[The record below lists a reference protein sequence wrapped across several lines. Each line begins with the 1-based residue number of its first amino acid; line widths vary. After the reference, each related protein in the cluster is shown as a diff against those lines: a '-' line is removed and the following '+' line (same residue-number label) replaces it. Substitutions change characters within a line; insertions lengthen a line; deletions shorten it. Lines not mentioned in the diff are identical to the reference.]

1 MARKSVDTLAKEVIA
16 NRWGVGKD
24 RERRLTAKGYD
35 YEKVQRRVNE
45 LYSADSTEDKNISS
59 NGVVLIKSF
68 EGFSRVAC
76 KALPTEKYLT
86 IGYGHYGKDVKPN
99 QTITEAEAVKL
110 LVKDL
115 SGFVK
120 KVNKYNRIYGFTQ
133 NEFDALVSFCY
144 NVGNIDGLTK
154 NGTRTKAQI
163 ADKFLAYS
171 YSGGKYIKGLYN
183 RRVKERNLFN
193 KKD

>member
-1 MARKSVDTLAKEVIA
+1 MARKSVDTLAKEVLS
-16 NRWGVGKD
+16 NKWGVGKD

-35 YEKVQRRVNE
+35 YEKVQKRVNE
-45 LYSADSTEDKNISS
+45 LYSADSTAAKNISS

-115 SGFVK
+115 SGFVT
-120 KVNKYNRIYGFTQ
+120 KVNKYNRKYGFTQ

-171 YSGGKYIKGLYN
+171 YSGGKFIKGLYN

>member
-1 MARKSVDTLAKEVIA
+1 MARKSVDTLAKEVLA
-16 NRWGVGKD
+16 NKWGVGKD

-35 YEKVQRRVNE
+35 YEKVQKRVNE
-45 LYSADSTEDKNISS
+45 LYSADSTADKNISS

-76 KALPTEKYLT
+76 KALSSEKYLT

-115 SGFVK
+115 SGFVT
-120 KVNKYNRIYGFTQ
+120 KVNKYNRKYGFTQ

-171 YSGGKYIKGLYN
+171 YSGGKFIKGLYN

>member
-1 MARKSVDTLAKEVIA
+1 MARKSVDTLAKEVLD
-16 NRWGVGKD
+16 NKWGVGKD

-35 YEKVQRRVNE
+35 YEKVQKRVNE
-45 LYSADSTEDKNISS
+45 LYSADSTADKNISS

-76 KALPTEKYLT
+76 KALQSEKYLT

-115 SGFVK
+115 SGFVT
-120 KVNKYNRIYGFTQ
+120 KVNKYNRKYGFTQ
-133 NEFDALVSFCY
+133 NECDALVSFCY

-171 YSGGKYIKGLYN
+171 YSGGKFIKGLYN

>member
-1 MARKSVDTLAKEVIA
+1 MARKSVDTLAKEVLS
-16 NRWGVGKD
+16 NKWGVGKD

-35 YEKVQRRVNE
+35 YEKVQKRVNE
-45 LYSADSTEDKNISS
+45 LYSADSTADKNISS

-76 KALPTEKYLT
+76 KALPSEKYLT

-115 SGFVK
+115 SGFVT
-120 KVNKYNRIYGFTQ
+120 KVNKYNRKYGFTQ
-133 NEFDALVSFCY
+133 NEFDALVSFCFI
-144 NVGNIDGLTK
+144 VGNIDGLTK

-171 YSGGKYIKGLYN
+171 YSGGKFIKGLYN